1 MSTTSSDGPFGATGY
16 GTSPALSSG
25 STSPSSTNSSS
36 GASGSTGASRES
48 TSGSSGSSDASGTA
62 GSGDYT
68 SNGAGYYGTNGSPYS
83 SSGAGTGSS
92 SSYSSGS
99 GSSSGYSSSAYGTTG
114 STTPISTP
122 GSTGTGSTSGA
133 PDNGGTELSRGAVTT
148 RTAPTARVSPGAGG
162 AGAGGAHAT
171 AGSRTASTAA
181 ARKHRGPRR
190 VRLAVARVDPWSVM
204 KMSFLLSVAL
214 GIAGVVL
221 TAVLWMILSTMNVF
235 TDVEGVLQSLQ
246 TTTSD
251 PFSIKDYVGFGRV
264 VSLSIVIGVIDVI
277 LMTAIATVMA
287 FLYNICSALVGG
299 VQLTLT
305 DD

>member
-1 MSTTSSDGPFGATGY
+1 MSTSSPEGSRSGAGATGAS
-16 GTSPALSSG
+16 GATARTSFESAGSSG
-25 STSPSSTNSSS
+25 RGDQSTVSGSGYYGSNGATYSS
-36 GASGSTGASRES
+36 GG
-48 TSGSSGSSDASGTA
+48 SGSSGSASGPSA
-62 GSGDYT
+62 
-68 SNGAGYYGTNGSPYS
+68 S
-83 SSGAGTGSS
+83 SSTGASLTGSA
-92 SSYSSGS
+92 G
-99 GSSSGYSSSAYGTTG
+99 A
-114 STTPISTP
+114 
-122 GSTGTGSTSGA
+122 SGA
-133 PDNGGTELSRGAVTT
+133 SGPTSADQGHALSRGAVTN
-148 RTAPTARVSPGAGG
+148 RTAPTQRVGAGH
-162 AGAGGAHAT
+162 AGAT
-171 AGSRTASTAA
+171 TAA
-181 ARKHRGPRR
+181 GARPAAQRKHKGPRR

-214 GIAGVVL
+214 GIAGVIL

>member
-1 MSTTSSDGPFGATGY
+1 MSTTSSEGSFGKAGFGAGSSRGSGSGKSAT
-16 GTSPALSSG
+16 SSG
-25 STSPSSTNSSS
+25 SPASPGSGSASGSGDS
-36 GASGSTGASRES
+36 GASSASGGSTNGYYGSGGAAYASG
-48 TSGSSGSSDASGTA
+48 SGSSGS
-62 GSGDYT
+62 
-68 SNGAGYYGTNGSPYS
+68 
-83 SSGAGTGSS
+83 TGS
-92 SSYSSGS
+92 
-99 GSSSGYSSSAYGTTG
+99 
-114 STTPISTP
+114 
-122 GSTGTGSTSGA
+122 TGSTSGA
-133 PDNGGTELSRGAVTT
+133 SVGDTTTSLSRGAVTT
-148 RTAPTARVSPGAGG
+148 RTAPTQKVGAAPGRP
-162 AGAGGAHAT
+162 AGA
-171 AGSRTASTAA
+171 AGTVP
-181 ARKHRGPRR
+181 RKHKGPRR

-214 GIAGVVL
+214 GIAGVIL

-235 TDVEGVLQSLQ
+235 TDIEGVLQSLQ
-246 TTTSD
+246 TTTTD

>member
-1 MSTTSSDGPFGATGY
+1 MSPTSSDRPLGATGY
-16 GTSPALSSG
+16 GAGPSMSNGSPTPAGSTPSASGPTGAASSSQAPATSAASPAANDTTMSSGADYYGSGSPYSSG
-25 STSPSSTNSSS
+25 STT
-36 GASGSTGASRES
+36 AF
-48 TSGSSGSSDASGTA
+48 SGSSGSSGASGA
-62 GSGDYT
+62 
-68 SNGAGYYGTNGSPYS
+68 
-83 SSGAGTGSS
+83 SGAAR
-92 SSYSSGS
+92 SGGAS
-99 GSSSGYSSSAYGTTG
+99 D
-114 STTPISTP
+114 
-122 GSTGTGSTSGA
+122 TS
-133 PDNGGTELSRGAVTT
+133 LSRGAVTT
-148 RTAPTARVSPGAGG
+148 RTGPQPRVGGAGSSGAPGAGP
-162 AGAGGAHAT
+162 AT
-171 AGSRTASTAA
+171 AATAAVRPTGA
-181 ARKHRGPRR
+181 ARKTKGPRR

-214 GIAGVVL
+214 GTAGVVL

-235 TDVEGVLQSLQ
+235 TDIEGVLQSLQ

-287 FLYNICSALVGG
+287 FLYNISSALVGG

>member
-1 MSTTSSDGPFGATGY
+1 MSA
-16 GTSPALSSG
+16 TSPEGSLSR
-25 STSPSSTNSSS
+25 P
-36 GASGSTGASRES
+36 GASTR
-48 TSGSSGSSDASGTA
+48 SG
-62 GSGDYT
+62 
-68 SNGAGYYGTNGSPYS
+68 
-83 SSGAGTGSS
+83 
-92 SSYSSGS
+92 SGS
-99 GSSSGYSSSAYGTTG
+99 GSSDSSGQNASYYTPGGTSSASGSSGPTGT
-114 STTPISTP
+114 
-122 GSTGTGSTSGA
+122 TGSTSGA
-133 PDNGGTELSRGAVTT
+133 SRPDQGTALSRGAVTN
-148 RTAPTARVSPGAGG
+148 RTAPTQRVGASQPK
-162 AGAGGAHAT
+162 T
-171 AGSRTASTAA
+171 SGSGQSGASTAA
-181 ARKHRGPRR
+181 GARTATAARKHKGPRR

-214 GIAGVVL
+214 GIAGVIL

-235 TDVEGVLQSLQ
+235 SDIEGVLQSLQ

>member
-1 MSTTSSDGPFGATGY
+1 MSTTSSEGSFGKAGFGAGSSRGSGSGKSAT
-16 GTSPALSSG
+16 SSG
-25 STSPSSTNSSS
+25 SSASPSTGSGSGSGSDS
-36 GASGSTGASRES
+36 GASGGSTNGYYGSGGAAYASG
-48 TSGSSGSSDASGTA
+48 SGSSGS
-62 GSGDYT
+62 
-68 SNGAGYYGTNGSPYS
+68 
-83 SSGAGTGSS
+83 
-92 SSYSSGS
+92 
-99 GSSSGYSSSAYGTTG
+99 
-114 STTPISTP
+114 
-122 GSTGTGSTSGA
+122 TGSTSGA
-133 PDNGGTELSRGAVTT
+133 SVGDTTTSLSRGAVTT
-148 RTAPTARVSPGAGG
+148 RTAPTQKVGAAPGRP
-162 AGAGGAHAT
+162 AGA
-171 AGSRTASTAA
+171 AGTGP
-181 ARKHRGPRR
+181 RKHKGPRR

-214 GIAGVVL
+214 GIAGVIL

-235 TDVEGVLQSLQ
+235 TDIEGVLQSLQ

>member
-1 MSTTSSDGPFGATGY
+1 M
-16 GTSPALSSG
+16 
-25 STSPSSTNSSS
+25 SPSSTSSS
-36 GASGSTGASRES
+36 TGSS
-48 TSGSSGSSDASGTA
+48 SGSSGSFDTG

-68 SNGAGYYGTNGSPYS
+68 SNG
-83 SSGAGTGSS
+83 
-92 SSYSSGS
+92 
-99 GSSSGYSSSAYGTTG
+99 SSAYGANGAPYSSASATG
-114 STTPISTP
+114 ASATPSGGTP
-122 GSTGTGSTSGA
+122 GNTSGLPEPGA
-133 PDNGGTELSRGAVTT
+133 TELSRGAVTT
-148 RTAPTARVSPGAGG
+148 RTAPTQRVSGYAAAQGQ
-162 AGAGGAHAT
+162 
-171 AGSRTASTAA
+171 RTAAA
-181 ARKHRGPRR
+181 TGAAASPPPARKHRGPRR

-235 TDVEGVLQSLQ
+235 SDVEGVLQSLQ

>member
-1 MSTTSSDGPFGATGY
+1 MSATSPEGSVSGP
-16 GTSPALSSG
+16 GTSARRGSGPGFTDDQAQNGSYYAASGSSASSG
-25 STSPSSTNSSS
+25 STS
-36 GASGSTGASRES
+36 GASSA
-48 TSGSSGSSDASGTA
+48 DPATA
-62 GSGDYT
+62 
-68 SNGAGYYGTNGSPYS
+68 
-83 SSGAGTGSS
+83 
-92 SSYSSGS
+92 
-99 GSSSGYSSSAYGTTG
+99 
-114 STTPISTP
+114 
-122 GSTGTGSTSGA
+122 
-133 PDNGGTELSRGAVTT
+133 LSRGAVTN
-148 RTAPTARVSPGAGG
+148 RTAPTQRVGSGQSGA
-162 AGAGGAHAT
+162 A
-171 AGSRTASTAA
+171 SSTAA
-181 ARKHRGPRR
+181 GARTATAHRKAKGPRR

-214 GIAGVVL
+214 GIAGVIL

-235 TDVEGVLQSLQ
+235 SDVEGVLQSLQ

>member
-1 MSTTSSDGPFGATGY
+1 MSATSPEGSVSGP
-16 GTSPALSSG
+16 GTSARRGSGSGLTEEQGQNGSYYAANGASASSG
-25 STSPSSTNSSS
+25 STS
-36 GASGSTGASRES
+36 GASGTEPA
-48 TSGSSGSSDASGTA
+48 TA
-62 GSGDYT
+62 
-68 SNGAGYYGTNGSPYS
+68 
-83 SSGAGTGSS
+83 
-92 SSYSSGS
+92 
-99 GSSSGYSSSAYGTTG
+99 
-114 STTPISTP
+114 
-122 GSTGTGSTSGA
+122 
-133 PDNGGTELSRGAVTT
+133 LSRGAVTN
-148 RTAPTARVSPGAGG
+148 RTAPTQRVGSGQSGA
-162 AGAGGAHAT
+162 T
-171 AGSRTASTAA
+171 SSTAA
-181 ARKHRGPRR
+181 GARTATAPRKPKGPRR

-214 GIAGVVL
+214 GIAGVIL

-235 TDVEGVLQSLQ
+235 TDIEGVLQSLQ

>member
-1 MSTTSSDGPFGATGY
+1 MSATSPEGSVSRTGTSTRATGGSGSDG
-16 GTSPALSSG
+16 SG
-25 STSPSSTNSSS
+25 QN
-36 GASGSTGASRES
+36 GSYYA
-48 TSGSSGSSDASGTA
+48 
-62 GSGDYT
+62 
-68 SNGAGYYGTNGSPYS
+68 SNGA
-83 SSGAGTGSS
+83 A
-92 SSYSSGS
+92 
-99 GSSSGYSSSAYGTTG
+99 
-114 STTPISTP
+114 
-122 GSTGTGSTSGA
+122 GSTSGA
-133 PDNGGTELSRGAVTT
+133 SGASGASSADQGTALSRGAVTN
-148 RTAPTARVSPGAGG
+148 RTAPTQRVGSAKTTPSGQPGQAGQT
-162 AGAGGAHAT
+162 AT
-171 AGSRTASTAA
+171 GTAA
-181 ARKHRGPRR
+181 RTTTAPRKHKGPRR

-214 GIAGVVL
+214 GIAGVIL

-235 TDVEGVLQSLQ
+235 TDIEGVLQSLQ

>member
-1 MSTTSSDGPFGATGY
+1 MSATSPEGSVSRP
-16 GTSPALSSG
+16 GTSTRKG
-25 STSPSSTNSSS
+25 
-36 GASGSTGASRES
+36 
-48 TSGSSGSSDASGTA
+48 
-62 GSGDYT
+62 
-68 SNGAGYYGTNGSPYS
+68 
-83 SSGAGTGSS
+83 
-92 SSYSSGS
+92 SGS
-99 GSSSGYSSSAYGTTG
+99 GSDGSGQNGSYYASNGTG
-114 STTPISTP
+114 
-122 GSTGTGSTSGA
+122 GSTSGA
-133 PDNGGTELSRGAVTT
+133 SGATSADQGTALSRGAVTN
-148 RTAPTARVSPGAGG
+148 RTAPTQRVGAGTTTQSGQSGQPGRAATGTG
-162 AGAGGAHAT
+162 ARTAT
-171 AGSRTASTAA
+171 AP
-181 ARKHRGPRR
+181 RKHKGPRR

-214 GIAGVVL
+214 GIAGVIL

-235 TDVEGVLQSLQ
+235 TDIEGVLQSLQ

>member
-1 MSTTSSDGPFGATGY
+1 MSTTSSEGSFGKAGFGAG
-16 GTSPALSSG
+16 SSRG
-25 STSPSSTNSSS
+25 
-36 GASGSTGASRES
+36 
-48 TSGSSGSSDASGTA
+48 SGSSRGATSDSGSDSASTGPGSGSGNSGSSS
-62 GSGDYT
+62 
-68 SNGAGYYGTNGSPYS
+68 SNGYYG
-83 SSGAGTGSS
+83 SGGA
-92 SSYSSGS
+92 SYSSGS
-99 GSSSGYSSSAYGTTG
+99 GSSSSSGN
-114 STTPISTP
+114 
-122 GSTGTGSTSGA
+122 TSGA
-133 PDNGGTELSRGAVTT
+133 SGNDSTTSLSRGAVTT
-148 RTAPTARVSPGAGG
+148 RTAPTQKVGAASGRP
-162 AGAGGAHAT
+162 AGAGT
-171 AGSRTASTAA
+171 AP
-181 ARKHRGPRR
+181 RKHKGPRR

-214 GIAGVVL
+214 GIAGVIL

-235 TDVEGVLQSLQ
+235 SDIEGVLQSLQ

-277 LMTAIATVMA
+277 LMTAIATVMG

>member
-1 MSTTSSDGPFGATGY
+1 MSPTSSDRPLGATGY
-16 GTSPALSSG
+16 GAGPSMSNGSPTPAGSTQSASGPTGSASSAQSSTSSAAPSAGTSDTMSSGADYYGSGSPYSSG
-25 STSPSSTNSSS
+25 STT
-36 GASGSTGASRES
+36 AF
-48 TSGSSGSSDASGTA
+48 SGSSGSSGASGA
-62 GSGDYT
+62 
-68 SNGAGYYGTNGSPYS
+68 
-83 SSGAGTGSS
+83 SGAAR
-92 SSYSSGS
+92 SGGAS
-99 GSSSGYSSSAYGTTG
+99 D
-114 STTPISTP
+114 
-122 GSTGTGSTSGA
+122 TS
-133 PDNGGTELSRGAVTT
+133 LSRGAVTT
-148 RTAPTARVSPGAGG
+148 RTGPQPRVGG
-162 AGAGGAHAT
+162 AGASGTPGAGPAT
-171 AGSRTASTAA
+171 AATAAVRPTGA
-181 ARKHRGPRR
+181 ARKTKGPRR

-235 TDVEGVLQSLQ
+235 TDIEGVLQSLQ

-251 PFSIKDYVGFGRV
+251 PFSIKDYVGFGRI